1 MLECCLF
8 IYVFFGDIQLI
19 DVIIL
24 QFFLKFFTFFVDF
37 VKDVFLLG
45 GLFEIG
51 FEGVVD
57 EGLVGGIVK
66 IFFNVFIRIVLVFER
81 FEVCSFIFFIL
92 QYFMDDGFNFFRYLV
107 SFVLFVFLFLK
118 IGGEYMRDFGIV
130 L

>member
-8 IYVFFGDIQLI
+8 IYVLFGDIQLI

-24 QFFLKFFTFFVDF
+24 QFFLKFFIFFVDF

-57 EGLVGGIVK
+57 EGLVGGKVK

>member
-8 IYVFFGDIQLI
+8 IYVLFGDIQLI

-24 QFFLKFFTFFVDF
+24 QFFLKFFIFFVDF

-57 EGLVGGIVK
+57 EGLVGGIVI
-66 IFFNVFIRIVLVFER
+66 IFFNVLIRIVLVFER

>member
-24 QFFLKFFTFFVDF
+24 QFFLKFFIFFVDF

-45 GLFEIG
+45 GLFEVG

>member
-24 QFFLKFFTFFVDF
+24 QFFLKFFIFFVDF

-57 EGLVGGIVK
+57 EGLVGGIVI

>member
-24 QFFLKFFTFFVDF
+24 QFFLKFFIFFVDF

-57 EGLVGGIVK
+57 EGLVGGKVK

>member
-24 QFFLKFFTFFVDF
+24 QFFLKFFIFFVDF

>member
-8 IYVFFGDIQLI
+8 IYVLFGDIQLI

-24 QFFLKFFTFFVDF
+24 QFFLKFFIFFVDF

-57 EGLVGGIVK
+57 EGLVGGKVI

-81 FEVCSFIFFIL
+81 FEVCGFIFFIL

>member
-24 QFFLKFFTFFVDF
+24 QFFLKFFIFFVDF

-51 FEGVVD
+51 FGVVD
-57 EGLVGGIVK
+57 EGLVGGKVK

>member
-1 MLECCLF
+1 MLEWCLF

-24 QFFLKFFTFFVDF
+24 QFFLKFFIFFVDF

-57 EGLVGGIVK
+57 EGLVGGKVK

>member
-8 IYVFFGDIQLI
+8 IYVLFGDIQLI

-24 QFFLKFFTFFVDF
+24 QFFLKFFIFFVDF

-57 EGLVGGIVK
+57 EGLVGGIVI

>member
-8 IYVFFGDIQLI
+8 IYVLFGDIQLI

-24 QFFLKFFTFFVDF
+24 QFFLKFFIFFVDF

-51 FEGVVD
+51 FKGVVD
-57 EGLVGGIVK
+57 EGLVGGKVK

>member
-24 QFFLKFFTFFVDF
+24 QFFLKFFIFFVDF

-57 EGLVGGIVK
+57 EGLVGGIVR

>member
-8 IYVFFGDIQLI
+8 IYVLFGDIQLI

-24 QFFLKFFTFFVDF
+24 QFFLKFFIFFVDF

-57 EGLVGGIVK
+57 EGLVGGKVK
-66 IFFNVFIRIVLVFER
+66 IFFNVFIRIVLVFEC

>member
-24 QFFLKFFTFFVDF
+24 QFFLKFFIFFVDF

-57 EGLVGGIVK
+57 EGLVGGIVI

-118 IGGEYMRDFGIV
+118 IGGEYMRDLGIV